1 MKKRKETG
9 LEFEVDKL
17 TNSIENVKSG
27 DTFPT
32 EISLTASQ
40 LSTLFGA
47 PIVAGDTYDISAD
60 VTLSDGTKYAAF
72 PETGNA
78 YASGIA
84 AQPGS
89 STQIR
94 YTAN

>member
-32 EISLTASQ
+32 EISLLTRVEVRGLTKKNGWQ
-40 LSTLFGA
+40 FNW
-47 PIVAGDTYDISAD
+47 ISELKIPSRE
-60 VTLSDGTKYAAF
+60 VYKLTIT
-72 PETGNA
+72 T
-78 YASGIA
+78 I
-84 AQPGS
+84 
-89 STQIR
+89 QIS
-94 YTAN
+94 YKGL